1 MSIRVETRGVEE
13 HQHPFYI
20 IRYAVV
26 RDDEEYIASV
36 ARYVHN
42 AQGGKVQFLEPDM
55 RKIQQLPNA
64 IEHLNEVERVVKEEA
79 VRLMKQLKSND

>member
-1 MSIRVETRGVEE
+1 MATRVETRGVEE
-13 HQHPFYI
+13 HQHPFYV
-20 IRYAVV
+20 IRYAVF
-26 RDDEEYIASV
+26 RDDKEYIASV

-42 AQGGKVQFLEPDM
+42 DRGGKVQFLEPDM

-79 VRLMKQLKSND
+79 VRLMEQLKTND